1 MKSHTL
7 TWMHTRKN
15 TPMKLQGNAGQLMV
29 RVMMVRQ
36 VSPQSPD
43 AGGQQT
49 WLTINPIRSIILS

>member
-15 TPMKLQGNAGQLMV
+15 TPMKLQGNVGQLMV

-36 VSPQSPD
+36 VSPNHPMQLDNKP
-43 AGGQQT
+43 G
-49 WLTINPIRSIILS
+49 